1 MEHVFSI
8 WPTLAH
14 LATELRLPY
23 QTVASWRQRGSIPAR
38 YDLEIVR
45 LARARGSDLSLE
57 RLAEIRATPST
68 SDAA

>member
-1 MEHVFSI
+1 MEHVFAI
-8 WPTLAH
+8 WPNLAH
-14 LATELRLPY
+14 LATDLRLPY

-45 LARARGSDLSLE
+45 LAKARGAELSLE
-57 RLAEIRATPST
+57 RLAAIRANAA